1 MYYKLYHLNFEIQN
15 KYLLHSKGFA
25 GITLFWSQGNDLW
38 KCIYGHNKIETS
50 HQNFSISHL
59 SDKNPDNLEEVKAK
73 FLEVQQAYEVLI
85 DPQERAWYD
94 KHREAILKGGL
105 GHGEEYKDDAVN
117 VFAYFN
123 TSCYK
128 GTDSIGST

>member
-1 MYYKLYHLNFEIQN
+1 MSQ
-15 KYLLHSKGFA
+15 SST
-25 GITLFWSQGNDLW
+25 TLTIHTF
-38 KCIYGHNKIETS
+38 
-50 HQNFSISHL
+50 L
-59 SDKNPDNLEEVKAK
+59 SLQTDKNPDNLEEVKAK

-105 GHGEEYKDDAVN
+105 GHGDDYKDDAVN

-128 GTDSIGST
+128 GRWTRIFSDVVATCAVIG

>member
-1 MYYKLYHLNFEIQN
+1 M
-15 KYLLHSKGFA
+15 
-25 GITLFWSQGNDLW
+25 FWNVSL
-38 KCIYGHNKIETS
+38 
-50 HQNFSISHL
+50 L
-59 SDKNPDNLEEVKAK
+59 SDKNPDYLEEVKAK

-94 KHREAILKGGL
+94 KHQEAILKGGL

-128 GTDSIGST
+128 GTESVGVTE